1 MTKIAFALAAAV
13 LAGTTMTNAANAGV
27 RLGFGFPLGSF
38 IAHSNENY
46 GANDYRRNDRPRTVR
61 RDYQDDAPARK
72 VAKIKRAPK
81 VEVADTPV
89 VKAPAAP
96 AVQTAKL
103 EDKLSSD
110 PATTT
115 EISKTPASASASE
128 TTKPANEMTTGSIK
142 QASTT
147 TDKTDAAVK
156 ADTETTTA
164 ATETKHVCRRYSAAI
179 AGLVDVPCE

>member
-27 RLGFGFPLGSF
+27 RLGFGFPLGTF
-38 IAHSNENY
+38 IAHSAENLS
-46 GANDYRRNDRPRTVR
+46 ARDYRRNDRPRTVR

-72 VAKIKRAPK
+72 IAKVKSAPK
-81 VEVADTPV
+81 TEVAEAP
-89 VKAPAAP
+89 VKAPVTP

-115 EISKTPASASASE
+115 VIEKSA
-128 TTKPANEMTTGSIK
+128 TKDVTTGSIK
-142 QASTT
+142 QASAT
-147 TDKTDAAVK
+147 TDKTETTAK

-164 ATETKHVCRRYSAAI
+164 AVETKHVCRRYSPAI

>member
-13 LAGTTMTNAANAGV
+13 LAGATMTNAANAGV

-38 IAHSNENY
+38 VAHSNENY
-46 GANDYRRNDRPRTVR
+46 GGNDYRRSERPRTVR
-61 RDYQDDAPARK
+61 RDYQDDAQARK

-81 VEVADTPV
+81 VEVADAPV

-115 EISKTPASASASE
+115 EIEKTPASTS
-128 TTKPANEMTTGSIK
+128 ANETTTGSIK

-147 TDKTDAAVK
+147 TDKTDTSVK
-156 ADTETTTA
+156 ADTGTTAA

>member
-27 RLGFGFPLGSF
+27 RLGFGFPLGTF
-38 IAHSNENY
+38 IAHSAENY
-46 GANDYRRNDRPRTVR
+46 SANDYRRNERPRYVR

-72 VAKIKRAPK
+72 IAKVKRAP
-81 VEVADTPV
+81 VTEVADTPV
-89 VKAPAAP
+89 KAPATP
-96 AVQTAKL
+96 VVQTAKL

-115 EISKTPASASASE
+115 VIEKSPATANE
-128 TTKPANEMTTGSIK
+128 TTTTAKAVTTGSIK
-142 QASTT
+142 QASTA
-147 TDKTDAAVK
+147 TDKTETTAK
-156 ADTETTTA
+156 AETETTTTTTA
-164 ATETKHVCRRYSAAI
+164 ETKHVCRRYSPAI

>member
-1 MTKIAFALAAAV
+1 MTKIALALAAAV

-27 RLGFGFPLGSF
+27 RLGFGFPLGTF

-46 GANDYRRNDRPRTVR
+46 SGNDFRRNDRPRTVR
-61 RDYQDDAPARK
+61 RDYQDEAPARK

-81 VEVADTPV
+81 VEVADAP

-96 AVQTAKL
+96 VVQTAKL

-115 EISKTPASASASE
+115 EIAKTPASTSASE
-128 TTKPANEMTTGSIK
+128 ATKPANDMTTGSIK
-142 QASTT
+142 QASTS
-147 TDKTDAAVK
+147 TDKTDTAVK
-156 ADTETTTA
+156 ADTETTA
-164 ATETKHVCRRYSAAI
+164 ATTETKHVCRRYSAAI

>member
-1 MTKIAFALAAAV
+1 MSKIAFALAAAV

-27 RLGFGFPLGSF
+27 RLGFGFPLGTF

-46 GANDYRRNDRPRTVR
+46 DASDYRRSERPRTVR

-81 VEVADTPV
+81 TEVSEAPAKPSATPV
-89 VKAPAAP
+89 
-96 AVQTAKL
+96 VQTAKL

-115 EISKTPASASASE
+115 VIEKTPTAANE
-128 TTKPANEMTTGSIK
+128 TTTTPAKDVTTGSIT
-142 QASTT
+142 QASATM
-147 TDKTDAAVK
+147 DKTDTPAK
-156 ADTETTTA
+156 SITETKTVT
-164 ATETKHVCRRYSAAI
+164 TETKHVCRRYSPAV